1 MRFERYGDWIV
12 AVSEIG
18 AFESAVCN
26 ALLSLGSDVAFAGS
40 QKDEE
45 FRITGRANSQAV
57 KAGIHLGDM
66 FNRIAGE
73 CQGEGGGHDG
83 AAGLTGIGETEALLD
98 ICMQNAASILKCMKK
113 NHKRSEENV
122 L

>member
-1 MRFERYGDWIV
+1 M

-26 ALLSLGSDVAFAGS
+26 ALLSLGADVAVAGS
-40 QKDEE
+40 QKDDE
-45 FRITGRANSQAV
+45 FRITGRANSQAQ
-57 KAGIHLGDM
+57 KAGIHLGDL

-73 CQGEGGGHDG
+73 SQGEGGGHDG
-83 AAGLTGIGETEALLD
+83 AAGLTGIGDAEALLD
-98 ICMQNAASILKCMKK
+98 ICMQNAASVLKNTKK
-113 NHKRSEENV
+113 ERRSNEENV